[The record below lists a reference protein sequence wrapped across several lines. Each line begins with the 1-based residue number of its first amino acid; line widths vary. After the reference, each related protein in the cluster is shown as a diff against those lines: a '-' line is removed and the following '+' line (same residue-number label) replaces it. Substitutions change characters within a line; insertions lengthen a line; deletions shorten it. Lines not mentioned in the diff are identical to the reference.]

1 MCIRDRP
8 CSDHTHGLEKTEVL
22 RSTLLS
28 QGHSF
33 YEKKQVCSSNPQQ
46 RHLKIHMNTTNK
58 TLSSIEE
65 RIEAQQ
71 KKLAQLKAQKVRL
84 ETIEKVRNTKVAR
97 AEDTR
102 RKILLGACI
111 AEQMKADAEIN
122 SSVLAKLDIWLVRP
136 ADRGLFGL
144 AEKQPARI

>member
-1 MCIRDRP
+1 
-8 CSDHTHGLEKTEVL
+8 
-22 RSTLLS
+22 
-28 QGHSF
+28 
-33 YEKKQVCSSNPQQ
+33 
-46 RHLKIHMNTTNK
+46 MNTTNK

-122 SSVLAKLDIWLVRP
+122 SSVLAKLDLSLIH
-136 ADRGLFGL
+136 
-144 AEKQPARI
+144 I